1 MSIRL
6 TSRDGNSADVW
17 RAACSLDSISSAY
30 NASGMNY
37 GKYLFSVSKRME
49 PKRMNHHLIHPNPV
63 IYRAMG
69 GQSVKQ
75 AFVQARPLRRIFI
88 P

>member
-1 MSIRL
+1 MNIRL
-6 TSRDGNSADVW
+6 TSRDGNSADVR
-17 RAACSLDSISSAY
+17 RAACSLDSISSAC
-30 NASGMNY
+30 NASGMKY
-37 GKYLFSVSKRME
+37 GKYLFSVSKRL
-49 PKRMNHHLIHPNPV
+49 NHHLIHPNPV

-75 AFVQARPLRRIFI
+75 GHVQARPLRRIFI